1 MDPLRSLT
9 PGAPAATGL
18 RAWLARNAFLFAV
31 LGVISAMVLPIVAAV
46 AFGMQ
51 RKREAYAVYMEDCRQ
66 HRRKSAESQRG
77 ADDVLLLPVPFPM
90 R

>member
-1 MDPLRSLT
+1 
-9 PGAPAATGL
+9 
-18 RAWLARNAFLFAV
+18 
-31 LGVISAMVLPIVAAV
+31 MVLPIVAAV

-66 HRRKSAESQRG
+66 HRPEYECTLLWKSAETRRG
-77 ADDVLLLPVPFPM
+77 ADDVLLLPVPSLM